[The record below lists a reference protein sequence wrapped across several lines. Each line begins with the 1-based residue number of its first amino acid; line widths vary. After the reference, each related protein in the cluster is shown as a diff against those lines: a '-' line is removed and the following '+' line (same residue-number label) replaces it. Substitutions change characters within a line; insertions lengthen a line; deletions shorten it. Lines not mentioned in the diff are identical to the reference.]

1 MAASQKAL
9 PASRA
14 AMVLLLLVG
23 LALKVDHLLPFSVE
37 VRVYMA
43 CVLRWC
49 CPCVAQSAPLLA
61 VTDWSSTQTICVWAA
76 RMLAGFVLLVLTLFL
91 LVQILWTYR
100 TEGLRSVLVLLFTS
114 FVIFPGL
121 ILAELLENIFFPA
134 RRLQGKGG
142 WGAAPVKI
150 PPDTMCAVD
159 GIVNHVRTEQ
169 AHNAFAYR
177 IRYFLVPLD
186 APPPSFAGDHMTA
199 DEARAFASTDGP
211 VLLLTDPAAAG
222 YHQNPISV
230 YYCYDAAGALATCI
244 AEVTNTPWGERVTFL
259 FDPNKDVVPKSL
271 HVRVIPHSTHTH
283 TNARTRTLARTHT
296 HTRARARAHTHTHT
310 HTHTHEH
317 GR

>member
-1 MAASQKAL
+1 
-9 PASRA
+9 
-14 AMVLLLLVG
+14 
-23 LALKVDHLLPFSVE
+23 
-37 VRVYMA
+37 
-43 CVLRWC
+43 
-49 CPCVAQSAPLLA
+49 
-61 VTDWSSTQTICVWAA
+61 
-76 RMLAGFVLLVLTLFL
+76 MLAGFVLLVLTLFL

-114 FVIFPGL
+114 FAIFPAL
-121 ILAELLENIFFPA
+121 ILAELIENLFFPA
-134 RRLQGKGG
+134 RRLRGKGG
-142 WGAAPVKI
+142 WGTVPVKI
-150 PPDTMCAVD
+150 PPGTMCAMD

-186 APPPSFAGDHMTA
+186 APPQSFAGDHMTA

-271 HVRVIPHSTHTH
+271 HVRVIPHSAH
-283 TNARTRTLARTHT
+283 ARTHARTHT
-296 HTRARARAHTHTHT
+296 HTHARTHARTHAHTHSARARNVRRVSQH
-310 HTHTHEH
+310 
-317 GR
+317 